1 MAKPINWDLVTSL
14 MIRYYPKE
22 YQRILSDQQT
32 RMDLST
38 LDPPKKGAKRR
49 AAGSS
54 RAAAEQQTDDH
65 AQ

>member
-22 YQRILSDQQT
+22 YQRILAEQQT
-32 RMDLST
+32 RMDLSSI
-38 LDPPKKGAKRR
+38 DPPKEGAKRR
-49 AAGSS
+49 AARSNRHAS
-54 RAAAEQQTDDH
+54 KQQTDDH

>member
-32 RMDLST
+32 RMDLSS

-54 RAAAEQQTDDH
+54 RVAAKQQTDDH

>member
-1 MAKPINWDLVTSL
+1 MPKPINWDLVTSL

-22 YQRILSDQQT
+22 YRRILSDQQT
-32 RMDLST
+32 RMDLSS

-49 AAGSS
+49 AAGNT